1 MFPAAHCC
9 NPGSSTG
16 STSAGYSKEPLF
28 RNGQRHGRRPDKSD
42 LAGRT
47 LVCQP
52 QITSFLF
59 LEGKAFHLPVD
70 YLPVNRVFQVDNVH
84 NRIMLCPVL
93 FFCKT

>member
-1 MFPAAHCC
+1 MFPTAHYG
-9 NPGSSTG
+9 NPGSYAG
-16 STSAGYSKEPLF
+16 FTSAGYSKEPLF
-28 RNGQRHGRRPDKSD
+28 RKEQRHDRHPDKSD
-42 LAGRT
+42 LAGRA

-70 YLPVNRVFQVDNVH
+70 NLPVNRVFQVDNIH
-84 NRIMLCPVL
+84 NRIMLCPVF